1 MQILTQNTRLPARWS
16 TTTTISIA
24 CTQLLDTRLRGWRDS
39 CDSLPVAP
47 CDRVGQEL
55 GIDRYPDLVG
65 VDSHPCAWVHSWRD
79 SSDSLPVVLTLLCT
93 IPFAV
98 ERACLLPIN

>member
-1 MQILTQNTRLPARWS
+1 MMQILTQNARLPARWS

-24 CTQLLDTRLRGWRDS
+24 CTQLLDTQLCGWRDS

-47 CDRVGQEL
+47 CDCVGQEL
-55 GIDRYPDLVG
+55 GYPDLIG
-65 VDSHPCAWVHSWRD
+65 VDLHLCAWVRSWRD
-79 SSDSLPVVLTLLCT
+79 GSDSLPVVLTLLCT